1 MTPLFQSFK
10 YILDADQG
18 RRACEKLQALW
29 PWLFYDRRVAALLID
44 VVGVARN
51 GQVSL
56 ARTVHVLLH

>member
-29 PWLFYDRRVAALLID
+29 LFYIRRVAALL
-44 VVGVARN
+44 N
-51 GQVSL
+51 
-56 ARTVHVLLH
+56 